1 VRSPRVAR
9 ILAYVAV
16 AALLA
21 VPWRTHVDDLDAQ
34 MYLVIARNIA
44 RSGRWFDLSFG
55 PGFWPQFR
63 EHLPF
68 GFWPAAAAIR
78 VLGEWA
84 VNPVYALLTLG
95 AVAAA
100 ARIARTLRG
109 PPAEIGT
116 VLLLGTCEIVWHYGG
131 RPLLEPP
138 LLFFA
143 TASAAAALECRWAAG
158 SAFAALATL
167 VKGPFGLL
175 DLACA
180 GLFRRPL
187 KAAVATAAAVLPAAV
202 FVLCDPGGGWR
213 EHYWRAQILGSAS
226 GMRGGG
232 IALWWFPW
240 AVIAGRFWPG
250 LPFALAGVWQ
260 ARRDVR
266 LRPLV
271 WTCLAVTA
279 LLCLPARKW
288 GNHTYVVFPLLGAL
302 AGCAAAGLV
311 ERFRLL
317 PAMVA
322 AVACAVLATNVGAR
336 IMRAPCPFSTSLA
349 GALAAVPPRSAI
361 LVGAAAQDDAALA
374 ELAAERDLD
383 PFPAAAL
390 PASGPFR
397 FAVAREGTTPV
408 DSWSVRARGRGWLFL
423 QR

>member
-1 VRSPRVAR
+1 M
-9 ILAYVAV
+9 

-44 RSGRWFDLSFG
+44 RTGHWFDLSFG
-55 PGFWPQFR
+55 PGFWPHFR

-84 VNPVYALLTLG
+84 VNPVYALFTLG

-109 PPAEIGT
+109 AWAEIAT
-116 VLLLGTCEIVWHYGG
+116 ILLLGTCEIIWHYGG

-143 TASAAAALECRWAAG
+143 TASAASAASALEGRWIAG
-158 SAFAALATL
+158 SVFAALATL

-175 DLACA
+175 GLACA
-180 GLFRRPL
+180 GVVRHPL
-187 KAAVATAAAVLPAAV
+187 KAAVAVGAAMLPAVV
-202 FVLCDPGGGWR
+202 FLIADPGGGWR
-213 EHYWRAQILGSAS
+213 EHYFRGQVLGSAS
-226 GMRGGG
+226 GLRTDG
-232 IALWWFPW
+232 IALWWFPF
-240 AVIAGRFWPG
+240 AVVAGRFWPG
-250 LPFALAGVWQ
+250 LPFTLAGLWQ
-260 ARRDVR
+260 ARRVVR
-266 LRPLV
+266 LRPLAF
-271 WTCLAVTA
+271 TCIAVTA

-302 AGCAAAGLV
+302 AGCAAAGLL
-311 ERFRLL
+311 ERLRLL
-317 PAMVA
+317 PF
-322 AVACAVLATNVGAR
+322 AVAVVACGFLASNLGAR

-349 GALAAVPPRSAI
+349 APLDEVPPRSPI
-361 LVGAAAQDDAALA
+361 LVVAKVPDDAAVA

-383 PFPAAAL
+383 PFPAAEL
-390 PASGPFR
+390 PPEGPYH
-397 FAVAREGTTPV
+397 FAVAREGTKPV
-408 DSWSVRARGRGWLFL
+408 ASWNVRARGGGWLFL